1 MLLAAAVSLLLVGCC
16 WLALARL
23 VERTPDAAPRRVTW
37 LGAPT
42 APIRV
47 RRRMARRAGDPVGHH
62 ADEALADADEPWFC

>member
-1 MLLAAAVSLLLVGCC
+1 MLLACISVLLVT
-16 WLALARL
+16 LALYYVVARL
-23 VERTPDAAPRRVTW
+23 VEGHPESAPRRVQW

-47 RRRMARRAGDPVGHH
+47 RRRMVRRAGDSVGHH